1 MKKISGVRKG
11 CGETKRLYPY
21 CGYHVQ
27 VAINVSTWELVSDY
41 LPLNDYIRWDEGY
54 ITFATYQHPTTMKE
68 IKADAIE
75 ALERINSERGK

>member
-1 MKKISGVRKG
+1 MKKISGVREV
-11 CGETKRLYPY
+11 CSETKRLYPY

-41 LPLNDYIRWDEGY
+41 LPLNDYICWDEGY
-54 ITFATYQHPTTMKE
+54 TTIADYHYPTSMQE

-75 ALERINSERGK
+75 ALERINSERGQ